1 MKTQATKL
9 SRSEQRSWDHW
20 TSKGY
25 RFKAG
30 EKPPKS
36 LHTPPGLAERHP
48 VIDAIAGVFS
58 IFFIVGLAIYYVYV
72 ASGLSH
78 G

>member
-36 LHTPPGLAERHP
+36 LHTPPGFVTRHP
-48 VIDAIAGVFS
+48 VIDALCGLFIIVFILYMCYRWVMAGA
-58 IFFIVGLAIYYVYV
+58 GL
-72 ASGLSH
+72 H